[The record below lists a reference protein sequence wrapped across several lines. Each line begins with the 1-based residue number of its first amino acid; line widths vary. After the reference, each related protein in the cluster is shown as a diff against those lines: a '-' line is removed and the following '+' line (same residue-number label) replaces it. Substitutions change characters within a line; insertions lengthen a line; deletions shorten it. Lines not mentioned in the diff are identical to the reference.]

1 MSEIC
6 VPVDAAAELI
16 AFLSKR
22 MAWPIAGASRPGRMV
37 QVLTTGGNP
46 RDYVG
51 AVDVH
56 QLTITAWGEDG
67 SDRDAPRSMARL
79 ALGVIRDAEFLGR
92 LENAVCLA
100 AEIVSTPYDDP
111 DPTTGRARATFT
123 CRLHLR
129 GQRKEY

>member
-1 MSEIC
+1 MGTIC

-16 AFLSKR
+16 SFLANR
-22 MAWPIAGASRPGRMV
+22 LAWPIAGASRPGRMV
-37 QVLTTGGNP
+37 QVLGTGGNP

-56 QLTITAWGEDG
+56 QLTITAWGNHE
-67 SDRDAPRSMARL
+67 SDRDAPRSIATL
-79 ALGVIRDAEFLGR
+79 ALGVIRDAESLGR
-92 LENAVCLA
+92 LGDATCLA
-100 AEIVSTPYDDP
+100 VEIVSVPYDDP

-129 GQRKEY
+129 GQRKDY

>member
-1 MSEIC
+1 MSEVC

-16 AFLSKR
+16 AFLGKR
-22 MAWPIAGASRPGRMV
+22 LAWPVAGAARPGRMV
-37 QVLTTGGNP
+37 QVLRTGGNP
-46 RDYVG
+46 RDYAG

-56 QLTITAWGEDG
+56 QLTITAWGNDE
-67 SDRDAPRSMARL
+67 SDRDDPRSIAQL

-92 LENAVCLA
+92 LGDAVCLA
-100 AEIVSTPYDDP
+100 VEIVSVPYDDP

-129 GQRKEY
+129 GQRKEH